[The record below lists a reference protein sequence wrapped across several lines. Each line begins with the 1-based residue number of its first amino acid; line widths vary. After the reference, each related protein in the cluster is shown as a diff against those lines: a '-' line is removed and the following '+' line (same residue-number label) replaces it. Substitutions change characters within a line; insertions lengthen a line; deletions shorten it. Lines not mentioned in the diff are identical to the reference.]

1 MNNLSE
7 EVLAFYLELWAMARE
22 GSLNKVQDDAETTI
36 TRVVAGEEEVD
47 VISNQKALSAL
58 TLFEKMLPSNLMVA
72 FKKSVENTLRVKD
85 DAKSAMLWVDLDR
98 FLDQSVILF
107 LRFNKLHAEPLK
119 RLYFAW
125 TLFSVDY
132 LDFDQIY
139 IMLKLLAWKDDTIV
153 NKKNRKQEI
162 TFQFPAGRGK

>member
-1 MNNLSE
+1 MN
-7 EVLAFYLELWAMARE
+7 AMT
-22 GSLNKVQDDAETTI
+22 KVQDDVETT
-36 TRVVAGEEEVD
+36 TRVVAGDEEVD

-58 TLFEKMLPSNLMVA
+58 TLFEKMLPSNLLAA
-72 FKKSVENTLRVKD
+72 FKKSIENTLRVKD

-132 LDFDQIY
+132 IDFD
-139 IMLKLLAWKDDTIV
+139 
-153 NKKNRKQEI
+153 
-162 TFQFPAGRGK
+162 